1 MANGNNITG
10 SGLDGFSDKL
20 VGNQFTDGT
29 SQFTLGNFGISKS
42 VTDKENEDFSL
53 GNFSRPITLDTL
65 SDSTDSA
72 DNRDALAI
80 LKRNYN
86 DKTTI
91 NFDIS
96 DVTTF
101 TQYGS
106 LAERFKV
113 AIQEIIK
120 TFPAAINVNKLGSD
134 YSVANTATNILFDP
148 LENETNFDVNI
159 TRMSNPFAIEFT
171 TTGVLFFSGSTKG
184 VDEIRN
190 MTKDF
195 GEYSVFI
202 NGNEFKIT
210 DLTPSTTNLTGLLNI
225 TATGKVFS
233 GLTATTNEFQLRPNT
248 YKTEEIF
255 DNMDDIEKFL
265 LNRKTTPKYTAEFK
279 TLRESNYGKLTQV
292 TSTLTW
298 PTADEWNIVTENDV
312 FVRYITKLYEIA
324 DTYDKHK
331 TNLISRFLT
340 TGALKEFDTE
350 DQMFEKIIQLYGRS
364 FDEIKKYID
373 GLAYMTNV
381 TYDSINNVPDTLL
394 KNLAQLLGWG
404 TPSSIN
410 EVDVVK
416 ALFNRGGHKEFS
428 GVSDNSTPVEL
439 DIDLYRKILMNTA
452 YLFKS
457 KGTRK
462 SIECLLRLIG
472 APEGLIEFSEH
483 VYVAGQ
489 KINMRKFN
497 AKLESFSGGTYTEE
511 VPVIDSTFVV
521 QPQTQTFPPI
531 YITAYTYGTEFVT
544 REVSA
549 SRDDYPVDD
558 LGYPKLPRFSQDGY
572 FQAGAGWFERTPEH
586 KSDRIVDVAKSTFTG
601 NTPTIKTEFAPF
613 TYGEKYLDYMR
624 GFPHMKDGFDL
635 KRTVDN
641 RKSWVESDSRTKD
654 ESFKNLQNRVSTLRN
669 RGSKYHSDDEKLVLN
684 VKNVDLF
691 LNLGQ
696 ALEWDVWNQ
705 SNKFG
710 CLFGLKSLNTL
721 NPLYPSSP
729 LGPDWTN
736 IQIDASTISFFEFAD
751 GFWRLL
757 INVKNRQTIDDGHG
771 GGYPTLKMVYLDYL
785 DTQNICNVPDG
796 KYTYETML
804 EFIDEIGDYW
814 IRLVEQMIPATTIW
828 QGGTKIENAI
838 FHRSKFAYKH
848 EPICDDVECLGS
860 WVECIGPNFNE
871 AIVSAYLASEGSTF
885 SSATWYNQIT
895 LNGNV
900 YTGPD
905 YYTSTSGLTD
915 IPTTEMWLDNMVNI
929 LSGITGECFT
939 YLVFDATTTGTPPI
953 DNPRSIVIQGCCEGG
968 VDVWNGNI
976 KGRKQTTASF
986 LSETCLNLEVGRAS
1000 LSRVDTDIFAFYD
1013 TSSTPWN
1020 TMLAAKNSI
1029 DALSNDLRIN
1039 GWTGKTYHIPSAGKC
1054 DIASSPGNTDCAE
1067 LYDERWLAW
1076 QSYPW
1081 SGQSISIDLRAPD
1094 LSYNCGVAGSS
1105 TLGVR
1110 RFCDPDLGEFCV
1122 LPDSVYTLPPS
1133 NSSVQAAGAF
1143 SGKTNSAIVLTIID
1157 ESFPNYYGQNIQPV
1171 GFPDVNI
1178 YTNGPPLGLPQDWT
1192 GPTGSGTNTLPG
1204 PQPTNL
1210 YREDFNAFMGAFN
1223 NHAFFKSFVYPI
1235 VHADYNNTMNF
1246 PLHIYGALETGLC
1259 KECVNTN
1266 WSGDTCY
1273 NGYTCVSTGLPGDTC
1288 DGVTGYTKEVIILT
1302 GWTSIQAWS
1311 VQTGYTGTTYCYHTG
1326 DSGHTCNGQ
1335 VGFSAITKFMDCV
1348 STFVDN
1354 PTVQADAQ
1362 RSICPTCGSGP
1373 AFPMGSYGTLDEITR
1388 TNPYT
1393 VLTGTNVTTG
1403 YQGAGLKNFGFSAV
1417 YDLGISED
1425 CIGLSA
1431 CTEDSYING
1440 CYSECNGQWVSG
1452 SIVAQ
1457 TCSGGTPGHTNNWS
1471 TDPYSFFTSGRF
1483 NNDIRVFLKED
1494 INIVLDTYNYCEP
1507 TCGQVCVLSAY
1518 TAWATNTTYEY
1529 GAVVTYNGNCYKSL
1543 IDDNT
1548 VTPKIGVIES
1558 YSGSSVCGP
1567 IMVTGY
1573 TQTWASLATLPMNF
1587 YGGNNFIP
1595 RADCESIRE
1604 IPEPPQMTG
1613 TTFVNEPIEFKE
1625 VVHSIGGLDCFDSY
1639 YQTGDAVTDPCACD
1653 HIYQAVGATTPPTYP
1668 IDIKVCCP
1676 DTSPHSGTTYILAPT
1691 AISGGCHTIC
1701 NPQDFPGQRLCY
1713 SGSSASD
1720 EYCWKVC
1727 TPGMWNDGRIAPP
1740 SIISNTTYPWISMS
1754 NLPAGSSALG
1764 NSVLM
1769 TRGSYDPTSTHR
1781 LGTTG
1786 KVTGCKCSAQLNKSI
1801 VYDSMNGLGHLF
1813 PDEVKNFRIKG
1824 TQYVNNVMKWSS
1836 VSLNEN
1842 ENRKVVFDTIG
1853 ELSPCCLGD
1862 TIEIINHVYKEKEY
1876 LGVRKWIVNI
1886 TDMTHIYVYRMA
1898 KEKSDRTF
1906 IKIPKDFVSFNV
1918 KDSTM
1923 ENTYVDMV
1931 FGVDDMNT
1939 DIIIELGESRHMDFF
1954 GLFRIDGTTAPTFL
1968 SNLSYWGN
1976 VNNGE
1981 LMSFLDMENV
1991 FTDTTLID
1999 NYGFGYQLEFNMLCD
2014 GIPANSFE
2022 VNDTIVSYGG
2032 LSSRLYDVPESKP
2045 CPTDLDAKVL
2055 RLDPTD
2061 SDILDGDSLISNVK
2075 SSSLTQTYGEGGLVI
2090 WDYDLFW
2097 KRYYPSVDSNNY
2109 EITGGNIYAVL
2120 NNPVY
2125 KTDMQIPYNLST
2137 LNVRIDNRSNNIN
2150 KKGINIVNKTY
2161 LTYDDSADYPKAK
2174 LSWIS
2179 SIVNAWPSNTIQL
2192 FFRNK
2197 DVMDGF
2203 SYSLRGKQIGNV
2215 ETMDLYDINR
2225 ANRLDPS
2232 TNIFQIPSTGEELNF
2247 TLSGVTIETT
2257 EPNDSFITAPVF
2269 YKDLQDWVVRT
2280 IGTNLFSNTYAN
2292 YDTDGQFHY
2301 FEIRSE
2307 NSTPIDSVDGVQRR
2321 TPLKNLNTEF
2331 LATTY
2336 GDWEVYK
2343 NSHPSTSALTA
2354 VYNSYTD
2361 YSDYNDLTTDV
2372 VFDLSYI
2379 YSAYTGTTVIPMSGK
2394 DIVGTTFQG
2403 VNNNSIGPAVKP
2415 EILSTNGGP
2424 LVVTSAS
2431 TDYMYYVVKETGSYR
2446 FQYKGILTFDYYDTG
2461 WCDYLKTNYK
2471 DNVGDTYPANDFDY
2485 KTLVNSSILYAGGGT
2500 NIITTEGYD
2509 ANQHTNVTPYFMVTP
2524 NYGFSA
2530 GEGMKN
2536 FKCEVFIEKTTL
2548 SGVTTILDSY
2558 IVGNN
2563 EEKHPDADD
2572 VLIMS
2577 VTPAD
2582 ELSDKNLIK
2591 GDQCGNGSGFIFNK
2605 VSNVV
2610 LDTKCTRLN
2619 KGDKIRIKN
2628 TIVIDS
2634 TSKSSGNVWV
2644 NANLGSGVEDGII
2657 KKPWIRCTNEACSK
2671 PKKMYDLIWDVDQLS
2686 SENTWWN
2693 DNKQYKGVEKGTLY
2707 VTTRYA
2713 GKKLIVPPKINNVGD
2728 LSRLTY
2734 LDVTKKYKGPF
2745 DLQIVK
2751 GKTSNWNEKLIKNDF
2766 TNAIQPFKKVP
2777 FTWEGLTTTWT
2788 MPRIIVEE
2796 GQTPNFPN
2804 YAHTYL
2810 VETHFRVK
2818 GTDKLFTHTVYYDDD
2833 VNTTM
2838 NQFNR
2843 TTSFSN
2849 SSAPLTSREVVTEN
2863 RDQTSRKIY
2872 FEGNTLIIDG
2882 KGTNVLS
2889 NEYNIHNTIKENVE
2903 NSFFCQCRTN
2913 VYSKVVAS
2921 TNLVC
2926 DFGDCKGK
2934 CQKFCSSIRSNKK
2947 LIGKLSKNDINKKT
2961 PRDSNGKFR
2970 Y

>member
-65 SDSTDSA
+65 SGGEDDA
-72 DNRDALAI
+72 DNRDALSI
-80 LKRNYN
+80 LKRNYSN
-86 DKTTI
+86 KAVI
-91 NFDIS
+91 NFDAG

-106 LAERFKV
+106 LTERFKV
-113 AIQEIIK
+113 AIQNIIK
-120 TFPAAINVNKLGSD
+120 TFPAAITVNKLGAD
-134 YSVANTATNILFDP
+134 YSVANTATNIFFDP

-171 TTGVLFFSGSTKG
+171 TTGVLFFSGTTKG

-190 MTKDF
+190 MTKEF

-210 DLTPSTTNLTGLLNI
+210 ELTPSTTNLTGLLNI
-225 TATGKVFS
+225 TSKGNVFS
-233 GLTATTNEFQLRPNT
+233 GLTATTSEFHLRPNT

-255 DNMDDIEKFL
+255 DKMYDIEKFL

-279 TLRESNYGKLTQV
+279 TLRESNYGKLTQT

-298 PTADEWNIVTENDV
+298 PTVDDWNIVTDDDV
-312 FVRYITKLYEIA
+312 FVRYLTKLYEIA

-350 DQMFEKIIQLYGRS
+350 DHMFEKIIQLYGRS

-404 TPSSIN
+404 TPNSIN
-410 EVDVVK
+410 EVDIVK
-416 ALFNRGGHKEFS
+416 ALFNRGGNKEFS

-483 VYVAGQ
+483 VYIAGQ
-489 KINMRKFN
+489 KINMNKFN
-497 AKLESFSGGTYTEE
+497 AKLNSFSGGTYVEE
-511 VPVIDSTFVV
+511 VPVITGTLLAF
-521 QPQTQTFPPI
+521 PQIQTFPPVFVS
-531 YITAYTYGTEFVT
+531 ASTYGTEFVT
-544 REVSA
+544 RDVSTH
-549 SRDDYPVDD
+549 REDYPVDD
-558 LGYPKLPRFSQDGY
+558 FGYPKLPKFSQDGY

-586 KSDRIVDVAKSTFTG
+586 KSDRVVDVAASTFTG

-641 RKSWVESDSRTKD
+641 KKSWVESDSRSQD

-684 VKNVDLF
+684 VKNVELF
-691 LNLGQ
+691 LNIGQ
-696 ALEWDVWNQ
+696 ALVWDVWNK

-729 LGPDWTN
+729 VGPDWTN
-736 IQIDASTISFFEFAD
+736 IQIDASKISFFEFAD

-796 KYTYETML
+796 TYTYESML

-848 EPICDDVECLGS
+848 EPICDDIECLGS

-871 AIVSAYLASEGSTF
+871 AIVNAYLASEGSTF

-915 IPTTEMWLDNMVNI
+915 IPTTEMWLDNMITI
-929 LSGITGECFT
+929 LSGITGQCFN
-939 YLVFDATTTGTPPI
+939 YFVFDATMTGTPPI
-953 DNPRSIVIQGCCEGG
+953 HNPRTIVVQGCCEGG
-968 VDVWNGNI
+968 VDVWNAYGD
-976 KGRKQTTASF
+976 TPASF
-986 LSETCLNLEVGRAS
+986 LSETCLNLEVGRVS
-1000 LSRVDTDIFAFYD
+1000 IERKETDIFVFYD
-1013 TSSTPWN
+1013 RSSPWS
-1020 TMLAAKNSI
+1020 TLLAAKNAI
-1029 DALSNDLRIN
+1029 DAFSNDLRLN
-1039 GWTGKTYHIPSAGKC
+1039 GWTGKTYHIPSAGRC
-1054 DIASSPGNTDCAE
+1054 DIAASPGHPDCAE

-1076 QSYPW
+1076 QAYPW
-1081 SGQSISIDLRAPD
+1081 SGQSISIDLRAPGIQH
-1094 LSYNCGVAGSS
+1094 NCGVPGLP
-1105 TLGVR
+1105 TIGVR
-1110 RFCDPDLGEFCV
+1110 RFCDPDTGEFAV
-1122 LPDSVYTLPPS
+1122 LPDSVYTLPLPT
-1133 NSSVQAAGAF
+1133 SSTEAAGAF
-1143 SGKTNSAIVLTIID
+1143 SGKTKSAIVLNIID
-1157 ESFPNYYGQNIQPV
+1157 ESFPNYYGHNV
-1171 GFPDVNI
+1171 TATANI
-1178 YTNGPPLGLPQDWT
+1178 YTNGPPLGVPQDWT
-1192 GPTGSGTNTLPG
+1192 GPTGSGLNLLPG
-1204 PQPTNL
+1204 PQPTDL
-1210 YREDFNAFMGAFN
+1210 YREDFKQFMGVVN
-1223 NHAFFKSFVYPI
+1223 NHTFFKSIIYPI
-1235 VHADYNNTMNF
+1235 AHADANNVTNF

-1273 NGYTCVSTGLPGDTC
+1273 NGYTCVSTGLTGDTC

-1311 VQTGYTGTTYCYHTG
+1311 VQTDYTGNTYCYHTG
-1326 DSGHTCNGQ
+1326 NSGHTCNGQ
-1335 VGFSAITKFMDCV
+1335 VGFTALTKFMDCV

-1354 PTVQADAQ
+1354 PTVQADRQ
-1362 RSICPTCGSGP
+1362 RSICATCTG
-1373 AFPMGSYGTLDEITR
+1373 AMGSYGTLDEITR

-1403 YQGAGLKNFGFSAV
+1403 YQGAGLKNFGFSAK
-1417 YDLGISED
+1417 YDLGISEH

-1431 CTEDSYING
+1431 CTEDSYIND
-1440 CYSECNGQWVSG
+1440 CYSECNGQWVG
-1452 SIVAQ
+1452 GQVLGQ
-1457 TCSGGTPGHTNNWS
+1457 NCTGGTPGYTFNWS
-1471 TDPYSFFTSGRF
+1471 TDTAPFFTSGQF
-1483 NNDIRVFLKED
+1483 TNDIREFLKDD
-1494 INIVLDTYNYCEP
+1494 IHLILDTYNYCEP
-1507 TCGQVCVLSAY
+1507 TCGEVCVLSAH
-1518 TAWATNTTYEY
+1518 TAWTTTQAYDIY
-1529 GAVVTYNGNCYKSL
+1529 DIVTYNGNCYKSL
-1543 IDDNT
+1543 ISGNT
-1548 VTPKIGVIES
+1548 VTPTKGIQVI
-1558 YSGSSVCGP
+1558 YTGSSICGP
-1567 IMVTGY
+1567 YTGQGW
-1573 TQTWASLATLPMNF
+1573 TTTWATLDTAPMNF

-1595 RADCESIRE
+1595 RGDCDSIKV
-1604 IPEPPQMTG
+1604 IPEPPQLTG
-1613 TTFVNEPIEFKE
+1613 FTVINEPIIFKE
-1625 VVHSIGGLDCFDSY
+1625 VVQSIGGLDCFDSY
-1639 YQTGDAVTDPCACD
+1639 YQVGAAVTDPCDCGTT
-1653 HIYQAVGATTPPTYP
+1653 IYQPGASLGTLTPGA
-1668 IDIKVCCP
+1668 KVCCP
-1676 DTSPHSGTTYILAPT
+1676 DISPHSGTTYILVPT
-1691 AISGGCHTIC
+1691 AVSGGCWTIC
-1701 NPQDFPGQRLCY
+1701 NPQQFPGQKLCY
-1713 SGSSASD
+1713 SGSSPSD
-1720 EYCWKVC
+1720 DNCWKVC
-1727 TPGMWNDGRIAPP
+1727 TPGMFNDGRVAPP
-1740 SIISNTTYPWISMS
+1740 SIISNTSYPWISMS

-1786 KVTGCKCSAQLNKSI
+1786 KITGCKCNTKLSKSI
-1801 VYDSMNGLGHLF
+1801 VYESMNGLSHLF
-1813 PDEVKNFRIKG
+1813 PDEVKNFKIKG
-1824 TQYVNNVMKWSS
+1824 TQYVKNVMKGAAS
-1836 VSLNEN
+1836 SLNQSG
-1842 ENRKVVFDTIG
+1842 RDKVVFDTIG
-1853 ELSPCCLGD
+1853 ELLPCCLGD

-1886 TDMTHIYVYRMA
+1886 TNMTHIYVYRMA

-1906 IKIPKDFVSFNV
+1906 IRIPKDFVSFNV

-1923 ENTYVDMV
+1923 KDPYIDMV
-1931 FGVDDMNT
+1931 FGGDDMYT
-1939 DIIIELGESRHMDFF
+1939 DVVIELGESRHRDFF
-1954 GLFRIDGTTAPTFL
+1954 GLFRINGATAPTFL

-1976 VNNGE
+1976 IHNGE
-1981 LMSFLDMENV
+1981 LMTFLDMENV
-1991 FTDTTLID
+1991 LTDTTLRE
-1999 NYGFGYQLEFNMLCD
+1999 NYGFGYQLEFNILCE
-2014 GIPANSFE
+2014 GMPATSFE

-2032 LSSRLYDVPESKP
+2032 LNSRLYDVPESKP

-2055 RLDPTD
+2055 NLDPTD
-2061 SDILDGDSLISNVK
+2061 SDIIEEASLISNVK

-2097 KRYYPSVDSNNY
+2097 KRYYPDVDSNNY
-2109 EITGGNIYAVL
+2109 EITGGNIYAVMNSPL
-2120 NNPVY
+2120 Y
-2125 KTDMQIPYNLST
+2125 KAHMQVPYNAPT
-2137 LNVRIDNRSNNIN
+2137 TNI
-2150 KKGINIVNKTY
+2150 KLEEGINVPNRTY
-2161 LTYDDSADYPKAK
+2161 LTYDDGSPYPKAK
-2174 LSWIS
+2174 LSWTK
-2179 SIVNAWPSNTIQL
+2179 SIIAAWPSNTIQL

-2215 ETMDLYDINR
+2215 ETFPLYNSKLPNKGDSSASI
-2225 ANRLDPS
+2225 S
-2232 TNIFQIPSTGEELNF
+2232 KIPLSGERLNF
-2247 TLSGVTIETT
+2247 SLSAVTIETT
-2257 EPNDSFITAPVF
+2257 EPNKSFMNVPVF
-2269 YKDLQDWVVRT
+2269 YKDLQDWVART
-2280 IGTNLFSNTYAN
+2280 IGSNPFSNTYAN

-2307 NSTPIDSVDGVQRR
+2307 DSTAITAVDGLQRR
-2321 TPLKNLNTEF
+2321 TPLKNLNVEF

-2343 NSHPSTSALTA
+2343 DSYSSTSALTA

-2361 YSDYNDLTTDV
+2361 YSAYNDLTTDV
-2372 VFDLSYI
+2372 VFDLSFI
-2379 YSAYTGTTVIPMSGK
+2379 YSAYTGTTVIPMSDK
-2394 DIVGTTFQG
+2394 DIFGTTFQG
-2403 VNNNSIGPAVKP
+2403 ATNNSIGPAVKP
-2415 EILSTNGGP
+2415 NILSTNGGP

-2431 TDYMYYVVKETGSYR
+2431 TDYMYYVVKKTGSYR

-2471 DNVGDTYPANDFDY
+2471 DNLGNTYPANDFDY

-2500 NIITTEGYD
+2500 NIMTTEGYD
-2509 ANQHTNVTPYFMVTP
+2509 ANQQTNVAPYFMVTP
-2524 NYGFSA
+2524 IYGFSA

-2536 FKCEVFIEKTTL
+2536 FKCEVFIERTTL
-2548 SGVTTILDSY
+2548 SGVTTILDNY
-2558 IVGNN
+2558 VIGNN
-2563 EEKHPDADD
+2563 EEKYPDADD

-2591 GDQCGNGSGFIFNK
+2591 GDECGDGSGFIFNK
-2605 VSNVV
+2605 TSNIV
-2610 LDTKCTRLN
+2610 LDTKCVQLN
-2619 KGDKIRIKN
+2619 KGDQIRVKN

-2634 TSKSSGNVWV
+2634 TSKSSGTVWV
-2644 NANLGSGVEDGII
+2644 NANLGSGWEDGII
-2657 KKPWIRCTNEACSK
+2657 KKPWIRCTNEACNK
-2671 PKKMYDLIWDVDQLS
+2671 PKKMYDLIWDVDQVANK
-2686 SENTWWN
+2686 NTWWN
-2693 DNKQYKGVEKGTLY
+2693 NNEEYRGLEQGTLY

-2713 GKKLIVPPKINNVGD
+2713 GKKLILPPKINNVAD

-2745 DLQIVK
+2745 DLHIVK
-2751 GKTSNWNEKLIKNDF
+2751 GKTSNWNDKLVKNDF
-2766 TNAIQPFKKVP
+2766 TNVIQPFKKVP
-2777 FTWEGLTTTWT
+2777 FTWDGLITTWT
-2788 MPRIIVEE
+2788 MPRIMVKE

-2810 VETHFRVK
+2810 VETNFRVK
-2818 GTDKLFTHTVYYDDD
+2818 GTDRVFTHTVYYDDD
-2833 VNTTM
+2833 ANTTM

-2843 TTSFSN
+2843 TIAFSN

-2863 RDQTSRKIY
+2863 RDQIDRKMY
-2872 FEGNTLIIDG
+2872 FEGTTLTIDG
-2882 KGTNVLS
+2882 KGTNILS
-2889 NEYNIHNTIKENVE
+2889 NEYNIHKTIKEIVE
-2903 NSFFCQCRTN
+2903 NSFFCECRTN

-2921 TNLVC
+2921 TNLDC
-2926 DFGDCKGK
+2926 DSGNCIRK
-2934 CQKFCSSIRSNKK
+2934 CQQFCNSIRSNEK